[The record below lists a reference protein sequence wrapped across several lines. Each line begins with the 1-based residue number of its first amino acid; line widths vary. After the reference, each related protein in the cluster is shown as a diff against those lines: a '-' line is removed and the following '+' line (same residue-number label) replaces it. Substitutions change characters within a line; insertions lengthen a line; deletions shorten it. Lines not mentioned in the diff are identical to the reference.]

1 MWEQLL
7 REVRE
12 VRGAQRGRPQE
23 LVLPREAERAEPRQ
37 RGVQEGRQGQPQEL
51 VLPREAELRQ
61 RAESQQRAV
70 QEAQREQRQAPVGQ
84 GLL

>member
-1 MWEQLL
+1 VWEQLL

-23 LVLPREAERAEPRQ
+23 LVLPREAQRAEPRQ
-37 RGVQEGRQGQPQEL
+37 RGVQEGRQGQQGQPQEL
-51 VLPREAELRQ
+51 VLPLEAELRQ
-61 RAESQQRAV
+61 REV